1 MALRRDDLLNRS
13 TPGRDTTSVLLPF
26 ALLHKVNIKE
36 LL

>member
-1 MALRRDDLLNRS
+1 MALRWGNLLNRS
-13 TPGRDTTSVLLPF
+13 APGCDTTSALLPF